1 MDLSIAG
8 SLILFYLFNIAQKEN
23 LDQINI
29 QTYPINDIIYKLND
43 FSEELPSENILIQAY
58 NILIT
63 KINRPITCTEIM
75 RRVKDP
81 SIVFLPYL

>member
-29 QTYPINDIIYKLND
+29 QTYPINDIINGFKLND

-63 KINRPITCTEIM
+63 KINIHITCTEIM
-75 RRVKDP
+75 RRVKDT
-81 SIVFLPYL
+81 SILF

>member
-29 QTYPINDIIYKLND
+29 QTYPINDIIYN
-43 FSEELPSENILIQAY
+43 
-58 NILIT
+58 
-63 KINRPITCTEIM
+63 
-75 RRVKDP
+75 
-81 SIVFLPYL
+81 